1 VRVEGTQAVEEG
13 RLVRAVEGARVDL
26 VADPGF
32 VDLVSLTTPR
42 VVTVS
47 VPSLVVMSKR
57 PWPR

>member
-1 VRVEGTQAVEEG
+1 M
-13 RLVRAVEGARVDL
+13 RAVEVARVDL

>member
-1 VRVEGTQAVEEG
+1 
-13 RLVRAVEGARVDL
+13 VEGARVDL

-57 PWPR
+57 SWPR